1 MERYEVILSEKA
13 EKQIKALRKAG
24 ELTTLRKIRQLLIEL
39 SEHPTTGTGK
49 PKPLG
54 GNRAGQWS
62 RRITDKHRLVYTVEE
77 NKLMVFVLASSGHYD
92 DK

>member
-1 MERYEVILSEKA
+1 MGMYRISFSPQALKDVSKLQKSEPMAFKKLSKLV
-13 EKQIKALRKAG
+13 K
-24 ELTTLRKIRQLLIEL
+24 ELEENPKI
-39 SEHPTTGTGK
+39 GTGK

-62 RRITDKHRLVYTVEE
+62 RRITDKHRLVYEIKDEE
-77 NKLMVFVLASSGHYD
+77 VLVLVLSSWGHYD